1 MADAEI
7 GDDAALEPVTLAAV
21 DAVLIAAYF
30 VMVAAVGFWAWLK
43 ERRGARAAEANNTAS
58 SSDDFFLAGR
68 SMKWPAIGLSLFV
81 SNIGSEH
88 LVGLAGSAAATGVPV
103 GFYEWSAGVHIL
115 VLGWLFAPIYLRARI
130 STLPEYLE
138 RRYSRRLRVMLS
150 VVSLFIYVFTKLSVS
165 VFSGATVLR
174 VVFGWPL
181 LWCAVG
187 LVVLTAA
194 YTVLGGLAAVI
205 YTDMAQSVVLLVG
218 AACMMAAGLDK
229 VGGLSG
235 LMATPPAGLSAAEWN
250 RFFHMYRPPD
260 DPYYPTL
267 GMLLGTNV
275 GGLWYWC
282 LDQAIAQRV
291 LAARDVHHARAAT
304 VFAGYLKLTPIF
316 LMVLPGIVAR
326 ALFADELAGNT
337 NSALPLMMKRL
348 LPPGILGLMLAAT
361 VAACMSSL
369 DSVFTAAASLFCI
382 DLWKGVLRPRASGR
396 ELVAVGRVFCVVLA
410 VVTILWLPV
419 IELLSDQVFVYIQ
432 SVSMYLAPPIVCV
445 YFLGVLWWRANAHGA
460 TAAFIVGYTLGV
472 ARLVGEIVAKV
483 SPPPAGSVAAV
494 LVETNYL
501 YAGLVLFGCSV
512 AAHVVVSLL
521 TPRPAQ
527 AQVHGL
533 TVDLRRR
540 RWCNGCAPCVP
551 RARTEGAEAAAADG
565 GGAGGGGG
573 GGTGG
578 AQAGRAAR
586 KGKLPMLAAAACSD
600 APHSDTQ
607 SVVADL
613 EMSVTIAGAEP
624 AAADAAAPAVA
635 EPPPAAAAV
644 ADGAAAPTAPAVP
657 AAAAGIV
664 GRCGAAWR
672 GWWEV
677 HFSTVNGALSIL
689 LVAIVVVLVGSWM

>member
-1 MADAEI
+1 
-7 GDDAALEPVTLAAV
+7 
-21 DAVLIAAYF
+21 
-30 VMVAAVGFWAWLK
+30 
-43 ERRGARAAEANNTAS
+43 
-58 SSDDFFLAGR
+58 
-68 SMKWPAIGLSLFV
+68 
-81 SNIGSEH
+81 
-88 LVGLAGSAAATGVPV
+88 
-103 GFYEWSAGVHIL
+103 
-115 VLGWLFAPIYLRARI
+115 
-130 STLPEYLE
+130 
-138 RRYSRRLRVMLS
+138 
-150 VVSLFIYVFTKLSVS
+150 
-165 VFSGATVLR
+165 
-174 VVFGWPL
+174 
-181 LWCAVG
+181 
-187 LVVLTAA
+187 
-194 YTVLGGLAAVI
+194 
-205 YTDMAQSVVLLVG
+205 
-218 AACMMAAGLDK
+218 
-229 VGGLSG
+229 
-235 LMATPPAGLSAAEWN
+235 
-250 RFFHMYRPPD
+250 
-260 DPYYPTL
+260 
-267 GMLLGTNV
+267 
-275 GGLWYWC
+275 
-282 LDQAIAQRV
+282 
-291 LAARDVHHARAAT
+291 
-304 VFAGYLKLTPIF
+304 
-316 LMVLPGIVAR
+316 MVLPGIVAR

-565 GGAGGGGG
+565 AR
-573 GGTGG
+573 
-578 AQAGRAAR
+578 GRRRRRRQGRRANLAAR
-586 KGKLPMLAAAACSD
+586 RERASCRCSLRPLAPMRRTRTRRLSS
-600 APHSDTQ
+600 PIS
-607 SVVADL
+607 
-613 EMSVTIAGAEP
+613 
-624 AAADAAAPAVA
+624 
-635 EPPPAAAAV
+635 
-644 ADGAAAPTAPAVP
+644 
-657 AAAAGIV
+657 
-664 GRCGAAWR
+664 RCR
-672 GWWEV
+672 
-677 HFSTVNGALSIL
+677 
-689 LVAIVVVLVGSWM
+689 